1 MTTDDTE
8 ADRLMERWKDLIQKV
23 HDKRF
28 DKDSMATHSHFEQLE
43 ATLRDLQALPKEI
56 TAKFNRNLYYR
67 LAVRN

>member
-1 MTTDDTE
+1 MTADDTE

-28 DKDSMATHSHFEQLE
+28 EKDSMATHSEFEQLE
-43 ATLRDLQALPKEI
+43 ATLRDLQALPKAI
-56 TAKFNRNLYYR
+56 TAKFNRNLFYR